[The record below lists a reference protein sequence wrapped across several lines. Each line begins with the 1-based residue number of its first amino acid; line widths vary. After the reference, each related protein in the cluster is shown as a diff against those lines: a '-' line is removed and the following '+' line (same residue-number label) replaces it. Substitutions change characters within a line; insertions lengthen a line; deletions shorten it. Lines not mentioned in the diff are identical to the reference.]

1 MKIYPCGTEVKIP
14 ILGIHGYVSC
24 IKIEYDAV
32 IYVINYC
39 MNLEVRTIE
48 CCEKEFEVV
57 DPKQKKTIGYK

>member
-24 IKIEYDAV
+24 IKIEYDSV

-57 DPKQKKTIGYK
+57 